1 MAPIGA
7 DPMENVPLLGM
18 SCKAFSLLRKPA
30 KIPTPPH
37 TQVDAMP
44 LWHSILFRDTRMNT
58 YYCPAFIR
66 KGINTIAQLRNMDI
80 ATHLPRTWIPVYQ
93 SSLSNL
99 ARPSTPRS
107 VEDEGRP
114 AFWLQWTK
122 RTMLRFLMQLSPET
136 PRQTPDTWR
145 AWARLSLPP
154 SDLVFIQTALW
165 RKLTVGCR
173 LANWQPAE
181 TACPLDRAQETME
194 HALTECRFLPTAFHL
209 AVQCIGS
216 IPHEGG
222 MVVDPKEVLINTPV
236 LSVTTPLGLVYWSAV
251 KASWAVRCKHKF
263 LQLTAPPFWSHFL
276 RTWIKFLSEW
286 EQHPSP
292 SLPKNEIT
300 LLLHALRTMDAT
312 TVLKHPRVRVASDR
326 PLPTLHQPAR
336 KKRKKFERAA
346 ELAAHYESIIH
357 SHVEEAWSIVYPDGS
372 SEKHPEVG
380 RVGGYGV
387 YFGDHRDVAEF
398 LPVDELQTNIRGELR
413 AALSAL
419 QGHVPVT
426 RSLICPDCQLVVD
439 GVLGLAQRWRRHK
452 WRNTTGDVAHADLW
466 AQILELTDRYG
477 TEIKWIHI
485 PSHIGIWRNEKA
497 DQLADLSRRKSPLL
511 FGRISVAPRRED
523 EEEERE
529 LFEGEASV
537 WGYEEEP
544 PPSEEDHSPTPC
556 RTPQTPQATPQRLVG
571 IPSPE
576 IIDSPLWDV
585 EVCTPAMVRKCRRI
599 DTPQPRSQIK
609 YTPQPLRLPLQSQ
622 PTPMSGVHHTP
633 RVIGPSRCTF
643 QTPEPPSPL
652 TPSARTNLL
661 RSLNLVEMEG
671 GGGQKGHYRTAGWQ
685 RTPILS
691 QWQTPTQRCPA
702 AQRAQCASLPN
713 TQQQTAC

>member
-1 MAPIGA
+1 
-7 DPMENVPLLGM
+7 
-18 SCKAFSLLRKPA
+18 
-30 KIPTPPH
+30 
-37 TQVDAMP
+37 
-44 LWHSILFRDTRMNT
+44 
-58 YYCPAFIR
+58 
-66 KGINTIAQLRNMDI
+66 
-80 ATHLPRTWIPVYQ
+80 
-93 SSLSNL
+93 
-99 ARPSTPRS
+99 
-107 VEDEGRP
+107 
-114 AFWLQWTK
+114 
-122 RTMLRFLMQLSPET
+122 MLRFLMQLSPET

-209 AVQCIGS
+209 AVQCIGP

-222 MVVDPKEVLINTPV
+222 TVVDPREVLINTTV
-236 LSVTTPLGLVYWSAV
+236 LSVTTPLGLVYRSAV
-251 KASWAVRCKHKF
+251 RASWAVRCKHKF
-263 LQLTAPPFWSHFL
+263 LELTAPPSWSHFL
-276 RTWIKFLSEW
+276 RTWIKVLSEW

-300 LLLHALRTMDAT
+300 LALHALRTMDAT
-312 TVLKHPRVRVASDR
+312 TVLEHPRVRVASDR
-326 PLPTLHQPAR
+326 PLPTLHQPVH

-419 QGHVPVT
+419 QGHVPGT

-485 PSHIGIWRNEKA
+485 PSHIGIRGNEKA
-497 DQLADLSRRKSPLL
+497 DQLADLGRRKSPLL

-523 EEEERE
+523 KEEERE
-529 LFEGEASV
+529 LLEGEASV

-544 PPSEEDHSPTPC
+544 PPARRGPPPH
-556 RTPQTPQATPQRLVG
+556 
-571 IPSPE
+571 
-576 IIDSPLWDV
+576 PLPDA
-585 EVCTPAMVRKCRRI
+585 ENT
-599 DTPQPRSQIK
+599 T
-609 YTPQPLRLPLQSQ
+609 
-622 PTPMSGVHHTP
+622 GHT
-633 RVIGPSRCTF
+633 T
-643 QTPEPPSPL
+643 
-652 TPSARTNLL
+652 A
-661 RSLNLVEMEG
+661 
-671 GGGQKGHYRTAGWQ
+671 AGWN
-685 RTPILS
+685 
-691 QWQTPTQRCPA
+691 
-702 AQRAQCASLPN
+702 AQSGN
-713 TQQQTAC
+713 H